1 MTRDGRH
8 LRQGVIRYLSSV
20 GIGTRPL
27 PSILRLPRRRVLQLG
42 GALLA
47 PALVRAAVAQTYPS
61 RPITMIIPFP
71 PGGNVD
77 VVGRV
82 LAERMRG
89 SLGQPIIV
97 ENIAGANG
105 SIGVGRTARAQPDG
119 YTIDLGFLGGHVQN
133 GALYSLSYDVLNDFQ
148 PITPLVATPYVI
160 FARKTMPANDL
171 TELIA
176 WLKANSD
183 KASAA
188 VVTVG
193 VQLVTALFQKQT
205 ATHFA
210 LVPYRGTAPAMQD
223 LVAGQIDL
231 SFDLP
236 VQLPLMRAGSIKA
249 YAVTSEM
256 RLMTAPDI
264 PTVGEMGLPGLYAA
278 TWFAFFAPKGTPLDS
293 VGKLNAAA
301 VEALAD
307 PAVRARFEALGLE
320 IFPRQQ
326 QTPQALGALVKAD
339 AEKWWPII
347 KQSGIKL
354 E

>member
-1 MTRDGRH
+1 MRRTAM
-8 LRQGVIRYLSSV
+8 RYLSPV
-20 GIGTRPL
+20 GMRYVTRPL
-27 PSILRLPRRRVLQLG
+27 PSILRFVRRRLLELG
-42 GALLA
+42 GAVLA
-47 PALVRAAVAQTYPS
+47 PALVCGAVAQTYPS

-89 SLGQPIIV
+89 SLGQPIII

-105 SIGVGRTARAQPDG
+105 SIGVGRTARAPADG

-148 PITPLVATPYVI
+148 PIIPLVATPYVI
-160 FARKTMPANDL
+160 FARKTMPAKDL

-188 VVTVG
+188 IVTVG
-193 VQLVTALFQKQT
+193 VQLITALFQKQT
-205 ATHFA
+205 GTQFA

-264 PTVGEMGLPGLYAA
+264 PTVGEMRLPALYSSA
-278 TWFAFFAPKGTPLDS
+278 WFAFFAPKGTPMEI

-301 VEALAD
+301 VDALAD
-307 PAVRARFEALGLE
+307 PAVRSRFSALGLQ
-320 IFPRQQ
+320 IFPREQ
-326 QTPQALGALVKAD
+326 QTPQTLGALVKAD

-347 KQSGIKL
+347 KESGIKL